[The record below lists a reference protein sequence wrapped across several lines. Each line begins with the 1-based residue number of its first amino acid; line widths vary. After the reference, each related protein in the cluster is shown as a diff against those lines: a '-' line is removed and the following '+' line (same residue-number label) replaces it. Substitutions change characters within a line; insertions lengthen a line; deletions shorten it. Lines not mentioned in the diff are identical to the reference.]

1 MTYRRITSL
10 GLAGG
15 LLLLPLRAL
24 ATSVNAPEF
33 KQLVSSADYIVRAVV
48 KSVTAEWREDK
59 GRKYIATKVEL
70 EIREIIRG
78 LPPQPLVL
86 ELVGGR
92 IGEEELVVEG
102 APKFYVGD
110 EDILFVQGNGR
121 QIFPLVGLMHGRYPI
136 FKDAKTGQ
144 EFAVRSNGMPLYSE
158 QDVSLP
164 MTTRSAV
171 KTQNPKAD
179 PMTAATFCRKV
190 REVVALSTPE
200 SAN

>member
-10 GLAGG
+10 GLAVG
-15 LLLLPLRAL
+15 LLLLPLRSF

-33 KQLVSSADYIVRAVV
+33 NQLVSSADYIVRAMV

-78 LPPQPLVL
+78 IPPQPLVL

-102 APKFYVGD
+102 APKFHVGD

-121 QIFPLVGLMHGRYPI
+121 QIFPLVGIMHGRYPI
-136 FKDAKTGQ
+136 FIDKKTGR
-144 EFAVRSNGMPLYSE
+144 EFVVRSNGMPLYSE

-164 MTTRSAV
+164 MTILSAV
-171 KTQNPKAD
+171 KMQNPKAE
-179 PMTAATFCRKV
+179 PMTAAAFCRKV

-200 SAN
+200 SAH